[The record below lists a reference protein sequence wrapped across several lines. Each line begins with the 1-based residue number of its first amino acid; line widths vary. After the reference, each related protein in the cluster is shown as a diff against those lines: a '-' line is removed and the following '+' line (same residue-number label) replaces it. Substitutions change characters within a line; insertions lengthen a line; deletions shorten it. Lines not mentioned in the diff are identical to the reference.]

1 MDGNSTGDRAEQSAV
16 LGSDVAHDRAG
27 WWVDL
32 TVGFEGDDGAEVVRR
47 RVGPY
52 LTEHQAEVAAHFI
65 ARAAGREGQPPT
77 GF

>member
-1 MDGNSTGDRAEQSAV
+1 MDENGSGGGAELSAV
-16 LGSDVAHDRAG
+16 LGSDVAHDTTG

-52 LTEHQAEVAAHFI
+52 LTEQKAQVAAHFI
-65 ARAAGREGQPPT
+65 ARAAGREGPPPT